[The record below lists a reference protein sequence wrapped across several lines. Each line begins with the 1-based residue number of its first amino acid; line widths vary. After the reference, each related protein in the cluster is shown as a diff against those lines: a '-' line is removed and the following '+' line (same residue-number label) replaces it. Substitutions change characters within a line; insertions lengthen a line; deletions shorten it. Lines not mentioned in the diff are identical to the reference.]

1 MKNEKKLKKLE
12 SIIATLSIIYGI
24 ATYAQI
30 IGIFLFI
37 LGSQIFKNIKNEM
50 DSRKEVV
57 NILKINLSSLL
68 FLIIFFITIFIG
80 GGQGSFSL
88 SNLFIGIF
96 YLVLFFL
103 LPIIFPIIYLK
114 IEKKH
119 SEIKHNN
126 KLFGETLEKEMKE
139 MLMIAQIAYKS
150 PSFKAVYDFQQ
161 EFLPSIFFH
170 KTDQFLND
178 VLVNDF
184 FKYIDLFNVNGKLLL
199 LDKEN
204 LDIEIRNY
212 NDNQYILRI
221 SIIDLQSV
229 TPIKWKAPLCDTIY
243 LYFNKQNPKENL
255 YFTVEN
261 SSGSEEYKYML
272 CAKNTEGRRL
282 LFGSKSID
290 GNNFIEDV
298 KFLEI
303 EKRLKVIP
311 DETLTNKNLFEN
323 ELTSNEII
331 SFYNKVTNIVNSFDS
346 NFDEPECI
354 SFALLI
360 NDIKVSTHNQSLSFT
375 EREDIFVK
383 WSEELSKGN
392 INKCKLIRDSYSTI
406 LNSPNDY
413 VIGQS
418 FNMMPIQDIEIV
430 NKLLQSPYGIS
441 LLHFID
447 RINYGFN
454 DPEDTKNIVIGDYL
468 SNASKTPK
476 LLILRGELW
485 SEIVEFVK
493 E

>member
-1 MKNEKKLKKLE
+1 M
-12 SIIATLSIIYGI
+12 
-24 ATYAQI
+24 
-30 IGIFLFI
+30 
-37 LGSQIFKNIKNEM
+37 GSQIFKNIKNEK

-68 FLIIFFITIFIG
+68 FLIIFFITIFILG
-80 GGQGSFSL
+80 YQESYSL

-96 YLVLFFL
+96 FLVLFFS

-126 KLFGETLEKEMKE
+126 KLSGETLEKEMKE
-139 MLMIAQIAYKS
+139 VLMMAQIAYMS
-150 PSFKAVYDFQQ
+150 PSFKAIYDFQQ
-161 EFLPSIFFH
+161 EFLPSVFFH

-184 FKYIDLFNVNGKLLL
+184 LKYIDLFNDKGKLLL

-204 LDIEIRNY
+204 LDIEIRKY

-221 SIIDLQSV
+221 SIIDLQRV
-229 TPIKWKAPLCDTIY
+229 TPIKWKAPLCDTVY

-282 LFGSKSID
+282 LFGSTSID
-290 GNNFIEDV
+290 GINFIEDV

-323 ELTSNEII
+323 ELTCNEII
-331 SFYNKVTNIVNSFDS
+331 SFYNKVTNIVNSFAS
-346 NFDEPECI
+346 NFDNNEGI
-354 SFALLI
+354 AFSLLI
-360 NDIKVSTHNQSLSFT
+360 NDIKVSTKTQLLSFN

-383 WSEELSKGN
+383 WSERLSNGN
-392 INKCKLIRDSYSTI
+392 HNKCKLIRDSYSTI
-406 LNSPNDY
+406 LINPNDF
-413 VIGQS
+413 VIGQA
-418 FNMMPIQDIEIV
+418 FNLMPTQDIEIV

-447 RINYGFN
+447 RLNYGFN
-454 DPEDTKNIVIGDYL
+454 KPEDTKNIVIENI
-468 SNASKTPK
+468 SSSFSKAQK
-476 LLILRGELW
+476 LLILRGKLW
-485 SEIVEFVK
+485 SEILEFVK